1 MLDRLFSFTQPQS
14 ALKPAAQITAT
25 ANGDWVDLLA
35 AGNDCNAVLFVVNCG
50 TITDGTFTFSLQD
63 SPDKSTTAA
72 VTGNYLQTG
81 ATGLVATS
89 ATTAG
94 TQLKLGYLG
103 NANGASRYVRL
114 VCTVTGSPGTGGYLS
129 ASAILGTAS
138 LLPLT

>member
-1 MLDRLFSFTQPQS
+1 MLDLLFSKVQPQS
-14 ALKPAAQITAT
+14 ALKPGAQITAT
-25 ANGDWVDLLA
+25 TNGDWVDLLA
-35 AGNDCNAVLFVVNCG
+35 VGNGATALLFVVNCG

-63 SPDKSTTAA
+63 SPDKSTVTAVA
-72 VTGNYLQTG
+72 APYIQIG
-81 ATGLVATS
+81 ATTAVATS

-129 ASAILGTAS
+129 ASAILSAVD